1 MELLSGKPVS
11 ERIDRFVRSAVNED
25 EVALSSFL
33 IGADPSSIIYS
44 RSKLRKG
51 ESLGIDVRVRD
62 YPPDVGECRLIEDL
76 DRDASDEHVSGIM
89 IERPLPGGLSLDRLM
104 ERVPPAK
111 DVEGLHP
118 VNYGKLGLGSFR
130 FIPPTPLGALLMLRH
145 YGIET
150 SGKDIL
156 VIGRSPNVGRALAQ
170 LLSMKRPWAN
180 ATVTLAHSGTGDL
193 ARWVGRSDIIITAA
207 GRPALVRGDM
217 VRDGTVIID
226 LGINSTGDGSIVGD
240 VDIPSMEGVDVRV
253 TPTPGGTG
261 PVTVSSMFLNVAV
274 ARTRELYGK
283 LPETD
288 RMITEIYGG

>member
-11 ERIDRFVRSAVNED
+11 ERIDRFVRSTVDED

-44 RSKLRKG
+44 RSKVRKG

-62 YPPDVGECRLIEDL
+62 YPPDVGEGTLIEDL

-104 ERVPPAK
+104 ERV
-111 DVEGLHP
+111 
-118 VNYGKLGLGSFR
+118 LGLGSFR